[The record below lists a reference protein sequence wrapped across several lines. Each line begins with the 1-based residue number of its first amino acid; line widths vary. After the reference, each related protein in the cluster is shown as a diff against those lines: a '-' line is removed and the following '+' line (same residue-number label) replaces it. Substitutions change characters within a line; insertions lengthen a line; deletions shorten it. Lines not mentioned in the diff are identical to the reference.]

1 MPIDRRLTPGLKA
14 YRQRDFSRAS
24 DAWASVAADSQGEV
38 AEICT
43 SLALLANALAGSG
56 SRLEDSTAYDGALS
70 QLAEARPSL
79 AGVNVERLRED
90 LAAREVDD
98 AKADP
103 PSIVASRRIPRRDLL
118 RFSAFVVIL
127 LAGLIILHILRIHG
141 YLSEQRLTELLGRLR
156 ASWWSPLALIG
167 VFLVISPLGLPVS
180 PVMLAG
186 GVVFGT
192 LWGSIYNLAG
202 TVGGAAISYLL
213 ARTLARDLIVR
224 LAGDR
229 LRWVERLV
237 KRHGFW
243 TLARIRLIPIPF
255 PIVNFG
261 SALAGV
267 PFGVFILSSALGL
280 FPAMVIY
287 TYFASVLA
295 KAASSE
301 RSGVVQHLILAVVL
315 VLAITF
321 LPNLW
326 RRWQRGRRLRK
337 LLALRQLRSVA
348 KEPESRA

>member
-1 MPIDRRLTPGLKA
+1 MPIDRRLTPGLQA
-14 YRQRDFSRAS
+14 YRQRDFPRAS
-24 DAWASVAADSQGEV
+24 DSWAAAAATEQGEV

-43 SLALLANALAGSG
+43 SLALLADALA
-56 SRLEDSTAYDGALS
+56 RTRTRKEDAALYEGALN
-70 QLAEARPSL
+70 QLAEAPSNL
-79 AGVNVERLRED
+79 AGVDVERLRED
-90 LAAREVDD
+90 LAARELEEAVT
-98 AKADP
+98 DP
-103 PSIVASRRIPRRDLL
+103 PTITAYRRIPRRAWL
-118 RFSAFVVIL
+118 RFAAFVAIL
-127 LAGLIILHILRIHG
+127 LAGVVILHILRING

-167 VFLVISPLGLPVS
+167 LFLVISPLGLPVS

-192 LWGSIYNLAG
+192 LWGSIYNLTG
-202 TVGGAAISYLL
+202 TVGGAAISYLM
-213 ARTLARDLIVR
+213 ARTLGRDLIVQ

-267 PFGVFILSSALGL
+267 PFGLFILSSALGL
-280 FPAMVIY
+280 LPAMVIY

-295 KAASSE
+295 KAASNE
-301 RSGVVQHLILAVVL
+301 RSGVVQHLILAVIL

-321 LPNLW
+321 LPNVW
-326 RRWQRGRRLRK
+326 RRWQRGRRLRR
-337 LLALRQLRSVA
+337 LLELRRRRS
-348 KEPESRA
+348 SGSSL